1 MRWGCIYATLPA
13 SRGILGFLNNARWG
27 RRKETQ
33 SIDPMNGAANYVTA
47 YAKSGNRLRS
57 TGTDLEE
64 LRVEQ
69 RHTSPKPR
77 ILFVDDDALT
87 RSTVE
92 RLLVSAGYTVDTAS
106 DGAEAWKLLNDA
118 VYNLLITDVRMP
130 RMTGLEL
137 VTKVRMDGMRIPVIL
152 VSSSVSSL
160 YDPTIRWLDLSGRLT
175 KPLEIG
181 AFLRTISECL
191 ASKYVHVNS
200 DALRSLLENVSTMGP
215 YPNGNYAAAS
225 NDKM

>member
-1 MRWGCIYATLPA
+1 MNSVANDVATYP
-13 SRGILGFLNNARWG
+13 
-27 RRKETQ
+27 
-33 SIDPMNGAANYVTA
+33 
-47 YAKSGNRLRS
+47 KSGNCLRS

-64 LRVEQ
+64 PRLEQ
-69 RHTSPKPR
+69 RHGGSKPR

-106 DGAEAWKLLNDA
+106 DGVEAWKLLNDA
-118 VYNLLITDVRMP
+118 VYNLLITDFRMP
-130 RMTGLEL
+130 RMAGLEL
-137 VTKVRMDGMRIPVIL
+137 ITKVRMDGMRIPVVLI
-152 VSSSVSSL
+152 SSSVSSL

-200 DALRSLLENVSTMGP
+200 DALRSLLDRVGTMGP